1 MKLLKLLLK
10 NITEICLILLIVAII
25 VMNLFSIEVTEPLKT
40 VVMLVV
46 WAFFWAKTPWLINNN
61 DND

>member
-10 NITEICLILLIVAII
+10 NITEICLISLIIAII

-46 WAFFWAKTPWLINNN
+46 GAFFWAKTPWLINDNNN
-61 DND
+61 D

>member
-46 WAFFWAKTPWLINNN
+46 GAFFWAKTPWLINDNNN
-61 DND
+61 D